1 MSKDVKQIEEFIK
14 TRDNILKKPLTDEA
28 ERLSKDTPNKKID
41 LKPDVKDKGKWWL
54 HIDDKKYEI
63 CSEIAD
69 LFFDMLAGNRLLTK
83 TNEELKITIN
93 KHKIMSKP
101 EGVNI
106 IKPIG
111 VGNAT
116 KT

>member
-1 MSKDVKQIEEFIK
+1 MSNEHQEFDAVKVQEFIK
-14 TRDNILKKPLTDEA
+14 IRDAILKKPLTDET

-41 LKPDVKDKGKWWL
+41 LKPDAKNKEKWWL
-54 HIDDKKYEI
+54 HIDDKKYELP
-63 CSEIAD
+63 SEVAD
-69 LFFDMLAGNRLLTK
+69 LFFDMLSGNRLLTK
-83 TNEELKITIN
+83 ANEELKITIN

-111 VGNAT
+111 V
-116 KT
+116 K